1 MSNNI
6 AFLLVRSLMRS
17 TVAFHYALIAYINL
31 FEITMD
37 VIYSYIDDKPFIHG
51 ARGLS
56 IARIISIESLKQ
68 HFTTDIVLAN
78 SCFDVDMLGRNDV
91 IRLKRSCAEAFKSSS
106 ILSSIVKLAL
116 FLNNTSGETSVAK
129 NCCEVVE
136 SRGVRGIPLTP
147 TS

>member
-1 MSNNI
+1 MVASGLSNNI

-17 TVAFHYALIAYINL
+17 TVAFRYALIAYINF
-31 FEITMD
+31 FEISMD
-37 VIYSYIDDKPFIHG
+37 VIYSYIGDKPFIHG

-68 HFTTDIVLAN
+68 HFTTDIVLAD
-78 SCFDVDMLGRNDV
+78 SCFDVDMLGRNGV

-116 FLNNTSGETSVAK
+116 FLNNTS
-129 NCCEVVE
+129 
-136 SRGVRGIPLTP
+136 
-147 TS
+147 